1 MDDFNSDIDGKT
13 IGNRGSSIADIVY
26 DDDIGVN
33 PNDRIGGN
41 LLDDYLADI
50 DWNFDHEA
58 LKDWADDPNLF
69 GGASELGQQ
78 VSDLFAGSPSA
89 EQLKTIDDIV
99 KAGNNP
105 AAVQEIVNKAG
116 PDFGAALKALLF
128 DPKGGLS
135 GAGMLALGMGA
146 YGLSKSSLTQP
157 SGGIAGG
164 GGYQGGV
171 PTYTAVRKAVEQPEY
186 VPYSGKPVMG
196 RRRFTDTQYVSSK
209 KPEDVTAAEEKA
221 KTQAGILAKY
231 EPKIADTT
239 KKGGIADTTK
249 KGGIADTTGKGGIA
263 DTTGKGGIAT
273 TSSATASPSTLI
285 DPQNLM
291 SQQRGIVAAENYPAP
306 TEFVGPTTNM
316 DTGPKLLIHSNN
328 FPLLGAGT
336 ELASGGV
343 AALRAGRYLRGGTDG
358 MADKIPSSIDNKQPA
373 KLSHGEF
380 VIPAD
385 VVSHLGNGNSDA
397 GAKVL
402 YDMMAKVRKARTG
415 NAKQGKRINPSKFVP
430 GGIVGYNAGGAVAFT
445 SGGAT
450 SSGTTADAIKTLS
463 TSSNPT
469 VSSNSLSE
477 WAGPTVTDMLAR
489 GKALAAEPY
498 QEYKGALSAGTSPL
512 QSTAF
517 TNAENI
523 SGSTFDANAAA
534 KYMNPYIQTAL
545 MPQLDE
551 MRRQSQI
558 NMQQLGGIFGG
569 KGALGGARNQI
580 VQSEGIRNLLD
591 KQTAAIGSAYS
602 SAFDKA
608 MGQYNTEQN
617 QEIADLKA
625 LLDAGATQRQIEQEG
640 ITADKAQFEEERQ
653 DPFTKLLFEQ
663 SLLKGLPLGTTTS
676 GQELSDLQRFGQSAG
691 QVGALYDLAS
701 KFFGPKK

>member
-1 MDDFNSDIDGKT
+1 MDDFNFDIDDLT
-13 IGNRGSSIADIVY
+13 IGDRDVDGFLGYEIDPDFSIPLTDVDWGELDTKAGDIFSGYGSVEEQKLIQDI
-26 DDDIGVN
+26 I
-33 PNDRIGGN
+33 
-41 LLDDYLADI
+41 
-50 DWNFDHEA
+50 
-58 LKDWADDPNLF
+58 
-69 GGASELGQQ
+69 
-78 VSDLFAGSPSA
+78 
-89 EQLKTIDDIV
+89 
-99 KAGNNP
+99 KAGNDP

-116 PDFGAALKALLF
+116 PDFGTALKALLF

-249 KGGIADTTGKGGIA
+249 KGGIA

>member
-1 MDDFNSDIDGKT
+1 MDDFNFDIDDLT
-13 IGNRGSSIADIVY
+13 IGDRDVDGFLGYEIDPDFSIPLTDVDWGELDTKAGDIFSGYGSVEEQKLIQDI
-26 DDDIGVN
+26 I
-33 PNDRIGGN
+33 
-41 LLDDYLADI
+41 
-50 DWNFDHEA
+50 
-58 LKDWADDPNLF
+58 
-69 GGASELGQQ
+69 
-78 VSDLFAGSPSA
+78 
-89 EQLKTIDDIV
+89 
-99 KAGNNP
+99 KAGNDP

-116 PDFGAALKALLF
+116 PDFGTALKALLF

-249 KGGIADTTGKGGIA
+249 KGGIA

-691 QVGALYDLAS
+691 QIGALYDLIGNV
-701 KFFGPKK
+701 FGKKKT

>member
-1 MDDFNSDIDGKT
+1 MDDFNFDIDDLT
-13 IGNRGSSIADIVY
+13 IGDRDVDGFLGYEIDPDFSIPLTDVDWGELDTKAGDIFSGYGSVEEQKLIQDI
-26 DDDIGVN
+26 I
-33 PNDRIGGN
+33 
-41 LLDDYLADI
+41 
-50 DWNFDHEA
+50 
-58 LKDWADDPNLF
+58 
-69 GGASELGQQ
+69 
-78 VSDLFAGSPSA
+78 
-89 EQLKTIDDIV
+89 
-99 KAGNNP
+99 KAGNDP

-116 PDFGAALKALLF
+116 PDFGTALKALLF

-249 KGGIADTTGKGGIA
+249 KGGIA

-691 QVGALYDLAS
+691 QIGALYDLIGNV
-701 KFFGPKK
+701 FGKKKD

>member
-1 MDDFNSDIDGKT
+1 MDDFNFDIDDLT
-13 IGNRGSSIADIVY
+13 IGDRDVDGFLGYEIDPDFSIPLTDVDWGELDTKAGDIFSGYGSVEEQKLIQDI
-26 DDDIGVN
+26 I
-33 PNDRIGGN
+33 
-41 LLDDYLADI
+41 
-50 DWNFDHEA
+50 
-58 LKDWADDPNLF
+58 
-69 GGASELGQQ
+69 
-78 VSDLFAGSPSA
+78 
-89 EQLKTIDDIV
+89 
-99 KAGNNP
+99 KAGNDP

-116 PDFGAALKALLF
+116 PDFGTALKALLF

-249 KGGIADTTGKGGIA
+249 KGGIADTTKKGGIA

-691 QVGALYDLAS
+691 QIGALYDLIGNV
-701 KFFGPKK
+701 FGKKKT

>member
-1 MDDFNSDIDGKT
+1 MDDFNFDIDDLT
-13 IGNRGSSIADIVY
+13 IGDRDVDGFLGYEIDPDFSIPLTDVDWGELDTKAGDIFSGYGSVEEQKLIQDI
-26 DDDIGVN
+26 I
-33 PNDRIGGN
+33 
-41 LLDDYLADI
+41 
-50 DWNFDHEA
+50 
-58 LKDWADDPNLF
+58 
-69 GGASELGQQ
+69 
-78 VSDLFAGSPSA
+78 
-89 EQLKTIDDIV
+89 
-99 KAGNNP
+99 KAGNDP

-116 PDFGAALKALLF
+116 PDFGTALKALLF

>member
-1 MDDFNSDIDGKT
+1 MDDFNFDIDDLT
-13 IGNRGSSIADIVY
+13 IGDRDVDGFLGYEIDPDFSIPLTDVDWGELDTKAGDIFSGYGSVEEQKLIQDI
-26 DDDIGVN
+26 I
-33 PNDRIGGN
+33 
-41 LLDDYLADI
+41 
-50 DWNFDHEA
+50 
-58 LKDWADDPNLF
+58 
-69 GGASELGQQ
+69 
-78 VSDLFAGSPSA
+78 
-89 EQLKTIDDIV
+89 
-99 KAGNNP
+99 KAGNDP

-116 PDFGAALKALLF
+116 PDFGTALKALLF

-239 KKGGIADTTK
+239 K
-249 KGGIADTTGKGGIA
+249 KGGIA

-517 TNAENI
+517 TNAGNI

-691 QVGALYDLAS
+691 QIGALYDLAS
-701 KFFGPKK
+701 RFFGPKK